1 MTLKYL
7 ISDQVIFDSDAH
19 HLISLTSDTVKVT
32 LHTPASQCLLLLLQ
46 NQGEV
51 LTQKF
56 LFENIWGKNGAF
68 VSANTLYQN
77 IAIVRKGLKSAGI
90 GDDIVQTI
98 PKTGIKFTGHATL
111 YFAKETDPQEMR
123 EASPPVQSL
132 PGEVY
137 SPQNIDV
144 ENSATEQNLPAS
156 DRQPE
161 TLSAPDSALPQ
172 KTGHQRIS
180 PLYFYLTAL
189 VFCGLSL
196 MTYLQLKPEGSFFTD
211 YHLIGKVNGCMLTS
225 SYYDKDV
232 AIKEFSA
239 LFQHGGITCTDKT
252 YAYITLNRLPEGT
265 ALLMCDKPAEKIN
278 AQCLSYLYLEKNDDK

>member
-123 EASPPVQSL
+123 EASPL
-132 PGEVY
+132 F
-137 SPQNIDV
+137 SPFRVRFIHHRMSMLKTPLQNTIY
-144 ENSATEQNLPAS
+144 P
-156 DRQPE
+156 P
-161 TLSAPDSALPQ
+161 
-172 KTGHQRIS
+172 
-180 PLYFYLTAL
+180 
-189 VFCGLSL
+189 
-196 MTYLQLKPEGSFFTD
+196 
-211 YHLIGKVNGCMLTS
+211 LIGNPKPSLRPTPHCR
-225 SYYDKDV
+225 K
-232 AIKEFSA
+232 
-239 LFQHGGITCTDKT
+239 
-252 YAYITLNRLPEGT
+252 
-265 ALLMCDKPAEKIN
+265 KPAIREFPLFIFI
-278 AQCLSYLYLEKNDDK
+278 